1 MASGPMRERL
11 TLQAL
16 TETDD
21 GMGGFGKAWADVET
35 VWGRTWG
42 ATGQERTIA
51 AMTQASVARHFA
63 IRYYASLTTKHRVVY
78 EGQTYN
84 ITFVNHMQ
92 HRGLTYFDGTDLSSG
107 SAG

>member
-1 MASGPMRERL
+1 MAAGNLRERL
-11 TLQAL
+11 TIQAL

-21 GMGGFGKAWADVET
+21 DMGGFAQAWADVVT

-51 AMTQASVARHFA
+51 AMTQAVVGRHFA
-63 IRYYASLTTKHRVVY
+63 IRYYADLTTKHRVVY
-78 EGQTYN
+78 EGASYN

-92 HRGLTYFDGTDLSSG
+92 SRGMTFFDGTETANGGAD
-107 SAG
+107 